1 MPRYEEEGKQDTQAR
16 FKITDVALDK
26 SLLRHKL
33 WETKKNFPSEQYSMI
48 TVDDVVIKI

>member
-33 WETKKNFPSEQYSMI
+33 WETKKKFPSCDESI
-48 TVDDVVIKI
+48 FRAILNDNG